1 MRIVIIGA
9 GFAGMY
15 AALSAARLRDI
26 KGVSPEELEIALVAP
41 EPTLVIRPRLYE
53 PKPETLTAPLLDVL
67 KAVDVVYIKGSAET
81 IDTASRT
88 VQVATANNKRQSLS
102 YDRLVVATG
111 SRLFRPN
118 IPGLAEHGFSVDNL
132 DDAIALDKHLHG
144 LANRPASNGRDTI
157 VVAGGGFTGI
167 EAATEIPAR
176 LRAILGKDARPR
188 VIIVERNSAIAPD
201 MGEGPRPII
210 EEALRKLGVETRLG
224 AGVASLDASGITLSD
239 GERIET
245 ETVIWAA
252 GIRAAPLT
260 TQIPAERDNFG
271 RLLVDRDLRVPLGAW
286 RLCHRRRRQS
296 SQRRCRQLRAD
307 VVPAC
312 DADGRLCRQQ
322 CRRRTIAHGDQ
333 AISPEGLR
341 HLSRP
346 RRSRRTVHA
355 RLGPQGRDGWRR
367 RQEDQAGNQHRLDLS
382 AEGRACR
389 RSRLGRS
396 GACDRSLAASH
407 KKEPRSMQERGQLSP
422 SINQE
427 DPQMTQTIQA
437 TQQNTQQKYPEGETH
452 EP

>member
-81 IDTASRT
+81 IDTASRI

-144 LANRPASNGRDTI
+144 LADRPASSGRDTI

-176 LRAILGKDARPR
+176 LRTILGKDAKPR

-271 RLLVDRDLRVPLGAW
+271 RLLVDRDLRVPSVPGVFATGDAARAASDDVGNYALMSCQHATRMGAF
-286 RLCHRRRRQS
+286 
-296 SQRRCRQLRAD
+296 
-307 VVPAC
+307 
-312 DADGRLCRQQ
+312 
-322 CRRRTIAHGDQ
+322 
-333 AISPEGLR
+333 
-341 HLSRP
+341 
-346 RRSRRTVHA
+346 
-355 RLGPQGRDGWRR
+355 
-367 RQEDQAGNQHRLDLS
+367 AGNNAAAELLRMATRPYHQKGYVTCLDLGE
-382 AEGRACR
+382 A
-389 RSRLGRS
+389 
-396 GACDRSLAASH
+396 GALFTRGWDRKVEMVGDVAKKT
-407 KKEPRSMQERGQLSP
+407 KKEINTVWIYPPKPERAAALASA
-422 SINQE
+422 
-427 DPQMTQTIQA
+427 DPEHVT
-437 TQQNTQQKYPEGETH
+437 EV
-452 EP
+452 